1 MSHSFA
7 VLASDGLLEFEEAD
21 IEEVS
26 VDERGTRVQLKSG
39 QVLILAGH
47 EATMLFE
54 RRQATTAPVT
64 A

>member
-39 QVLILAGH
+39 QVVILAGH
-47 EATMLFE
+47 EAAMLFE
-54 RRQATTAPVT
+54 RHRPRPAPATV
-64 A
+64 

>member
-26 VDERGTRVQLKSG
+26 VDERGTRVQLKTG
-39 QVLILAGH
+39 QILLLAGH
-47 EATMLFE
+47 EAAALFA
-54 RRQATTAPVT
+54 RRAPKTAPAT
-64 A
+64 P